1 VLSRNAQVL
10 QSFPGVA
17 RTKAETSENRTGLL
31 LELRGPIIFAG
42 FAQLLNFR
50 PQVLQPLA
58 HFGGN
63 FGTLALRALRPSPA
77 T

>member
-1 VLSRNAQVL
+1 VLSRNAQML
-10 QSFPGVA
+10 QSFPRVA
-17 RTKAETSENRTGLL
+17 GAKAVTSENRTGLL
-31 LELRGPIIFAG
+31 LELRGFFVFTG

-50 PQVLQPLA
+50 PQVLHPQS

-63 FGTLALRALRPSPA
+63 FGTLALRPSTA

>member
-31 LELRGPIIFAG
+31 LELRGFFVFTG

-50 PQVLQPLA
+50 PQVFQPLA

-63 FGTLALRALRPSPA
+63 FRPAALLSPRTA